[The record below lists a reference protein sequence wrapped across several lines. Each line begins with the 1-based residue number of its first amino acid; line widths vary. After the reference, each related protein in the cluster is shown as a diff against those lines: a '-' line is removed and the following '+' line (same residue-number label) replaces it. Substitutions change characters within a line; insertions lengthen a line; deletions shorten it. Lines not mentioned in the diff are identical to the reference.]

1 MPKCSTKPS
10 AWERRH
16 KATTRRS
23 KSYSKISTVLTIL
36 TMELAFRFQARKKIA
51 PYRAWLKQ
59 RTIPPAQR
67 WIAKPRMCCA
77 FCAKAQRLWL
87 ATSLFRTTSPHQGT
101 PRLHRTQPA
110 RATAAPTAARTVQTA
125 GPRVAPR
132 RAPLGR
138 RQPGTPRKAPLRL
151 AARAVTRAGISAQ
164 TACRQTGRL
173 CRARTTRLHSWEG
186 LAPQI
191 QRIRPRILPRF
202 SIHWPPPQPL
212 AAEPR

>member
-1 MPKCSTKPS
+1 MPKYSTKPS
-10 AWERRH
+10 AWERRR

-23 KSYSKISTVLTIL
+23 KSYSKTSTALIK
-36 TMELAFRFQARKKIA
+36 ELALYLRARAKIT
-51 PYRAWLKQ
+51 PYRSPLK
-59 RTIPPAQR
+59 RSAIPPMQKS
-67 WIAKPRMCCA
+67 IAKPRMCCA
-77 FCAKAQRLWL
+77 FCGKAQRLWL
-87 ATSLFRTTSPHQGT
+87 AIFLFRTTSPHQGT
-101 PRLHRTQPA
+101 PQLHRTQPA
-110 RATAAPTAARTVQTA
+110 RATAAPTAARTVQTSA
-125 GPRVAPR
+125 PQAAPR

-138 RQPGTPRKAPLRL
+138 RQPGTPRTAPLRL

-202 SIHWPPPQPL
+202 SIHWPPPQPS